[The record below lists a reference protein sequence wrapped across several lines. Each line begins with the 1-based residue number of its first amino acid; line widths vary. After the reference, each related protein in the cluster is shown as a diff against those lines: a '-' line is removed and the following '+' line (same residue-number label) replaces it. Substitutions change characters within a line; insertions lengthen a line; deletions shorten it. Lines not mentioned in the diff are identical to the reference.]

1 MCEGNCKLFTVPKSF
16 YHSKDKNK
24 RRKKTKLNF
33 IAESQIPKSNKAKDK
48 MVKGVPKFKPVQGIK
63 YKKASQRLARAWLL
77 LIEETEKQEPIRKIE
92 PNVEQDRRTSQ
103 NELPVIESKIL
114 MMTSSKEENNVK
126 KENTRSRRSTVQN
139 KEVETRPEKLTK
151 KPETQDNKIKE

>member
-1 MCEGNCKLFTVPKSF
+1 MGCDAMCEGNCKLFTVPKSF

-33 IAESQIPKSNKAKDK
+33 IAESQIPKANKAKDK

-77 LIEETEKQEPIRKIE
+77 LIEESEKQQHMKNIE
-92 PNVEQDRRTSQ
+92 PNVENDKRTSQ
-103 NELPVIESKIL
+103 YELPIIESTTL
-114 MMTSSKEENNVK
+114 MMPAFKEENNVK
-126 KENTRSRRSTVQN
+126 KENTRSR
-139 KEVETRPEKLTK
+139 
-151 KPETQDNKIKE
+151 

>member
-1 MCEGNCKLFTVPKSF
+1 MDDGKMNKQFMSPCKRIFQSRDEVAEFLMDQGKKIVRAGGFKVPNAEKSKCDAMCEGNCKLFTVPKSF

-63 YKKASQRLARAWLL
+63 YKK
-77 LIEETEKQEPIRKIE
+77 
-92 PNVEQDRRTSQ
+92 
-103 NELPVIESKIL
+103 
-114 MMTSSKEENNVK
+114 
-126 KENTRSRRSTVQN
+126 
-139 KEVETRPEKLTK
+139 
-151 KPETQDNKIKE
+151 